1 MVGYGENGSVVGPQ
15 NLPTDSVASGVWSL
29 GEVAEAQ
36 RDAIWPAPATGVF
49 ECIAKQTVSGASTT
63 AVEFTSIPSSTYDN
77 IEVIITWVPA
87 TSDAS
92 SGISW
97 ALEMEI
103 NGQNGN
109 NYGQTWITAST
120 TSSSSSVSQGGYIYG
135 ASQPFYM
142 GYTNYQ
148 NGYFN
153 RQRWSNVN
161 AATHSLG
168 HTLSG
173 GGIPGQPIG
182 PSGAETYVF
191 DRYGMGS
198 GSASAMT
205 SLKFVS
211 EWSRVIEAGTTF
223 TMFGIKSN

>member
-1 MVGYGENGSVVGPQ
+1 MGYGENGSVIGPI
-15 NLPTDSVASGVWSL
+15 NTPTSSVASGVWSL
-29 GEVAEAQ
+29 GEVAEAV
-36 RDAIWPAPATGVF
+36 RDSIWPELPSGVF
-49 ECIAKQTVSGASTT
+49 ECIAKQTISGASTT
-63 AVEFTSIPSSTYDN
+63 SVEFTSIPSSTYDN
-77 IEVIITWVPA
+77 IEVIIAWVPA
-87 TSDAS
+87 TSNSA

-97 ALEMEI
+97 TFEMEI
-103 NGQNGN
+103 NGQTGN
-109 NYGQTWITAST
+109 NYGQTWIKAQAAST
-120 TSSSSSVSQGGYIYG
+120 DTSVTQSGNIY
-135 ASQPFYM
+135 AATQPFYM

-161 AATHSLG
+161 AATNSLG

-182 PSGAETYVF
+182 PSGATTYVF

-198 GSASAMT
+198 GSTSAMT

-223 TMFGIKSN
+223 TMFGIKSS